1 MSISGFLVGLV
12 VGLGFIIS
20 ILPFPFLGWFK
31 ELGWLN
37 WLNMSLS
44 MFGFIL
50 SLMGTIKGMNR
61 VFGIAGIVLCGS
73 IVTLS
78 VLKLT

>member
-1 MSISGFLVGLV
+1 MSISGFIIGLV
-12 VGLGFIIS
+12 AGLGFLLSIYNNYIID
-20 ILPFPFLGWFK
+20 WF
-31 ELGWLN
+31 N
-37 WLNMSLS
+37 WLNVSLS

>member
-1 MSISGFLVGLV
+1 MSISGFVVGLV

-20 ILPFPFLGWFK
+20 ILPFSFLGWFK
-31 ELGWLN
+31 EIGWLN
-37 WLNMSLS
+37 WLNVSFA

-73 IVTLS
+73 IVIFS
-78 VLKLT
+78 ALKLT

>member
-1 MSISGFLVGLV
+1 MSISGFIIGLV
-12 VGLGFIIS
+12 AGLGFLLSIYNNYIID
-20 ILPFPFLGWFK
+20 WF
-31 ELGWLN
+31 N
-37 WLNMSLS
+37 WLNVSFA

-78 VLKLT
+78 ALKLT

>member
-1 MSISGFLVGLV
+1 MSISGFIIGLV
-12 VGLGFIIS
+12 AGLGFIIP
-20 ILPFPFLGWFK
+20 IIFPYLGWLK
-31 ELGWLN
+31 ELGWFN
-37 WLNMSLS
+37 WLNVSLS

-73 IVTLS
+73 IVILS